1 MDFIPTSSQT
11 IGPYFHV
18 YFKADGVIGR
28 IAGSQA
34 KGEHIRLA
42 CRVIDGQGAPV
53 TDALLELWQA
63 DAAGIY
69 NHPDD
74 PRHAQ
79 ADPAVRGFGRL
90 PTNDNGICEFETVK
104 PGRVLGWDHTFQ
116 APHINVT
123 VFGRGMLKGLST
135 RIYFASDPANQDDP
149 VLGLVPQDRRDTLFA
164 QRDSQQSRLWRIDLH
179 LCGDAETVFFDV

>member
-1 MDFIPTSSQT
+1 MEFIPTSSQT

-18 YFKADGVIGR
+18 YFKAEGMVAC
-28 IAGSQA
+28 IAGPQA

-42 CRVIDGQGAPV
+42 CRVIDGLGVPV
-53 TDALLELWQA
+53 ADAMIELWQA

-74 PRHAQ
+74 PRRAQ

-90 PTNDNGICEFETVK
+90 PTNADGICEFETVK
-104 PGRVLGWDHTFQ
+104 PGRVPGWDGTFQ

-123 VFGRGMLKGLST
+123 VFGRGLLKALST
-135 RIYFASDPANQDDP
+135 RIYFANDSANQNDT
-149 VLGLVPQDRRDTLFA
+149 VLALVPEDRRDTLLA
-164 QRDSQQSRLWRIDLH
+164 QRDSQQSGLWRIDLR
-179 LCGDAETVFFDV
+179 LSGDGETVFFDV